1 MTETEIRL
9 ACLECAIEG
18 NTQREAPIAR
28 APKLADW
35 VHGNPTRLAC
45 LRLAFKASGK
55 IAKITSDALIAE
67 AEKYLEFV
75 GMQPEI
81 KPVARMDSRKKGAKK
96 DT

>member
-9 ACLECAIEG
+9 ACLEYAIEG

-28 APKLADW
+28 APKLAEW
-35 VHGNPTRLAC
+35 VNGNPIRLAC

-55 IAKITSDALIAE
+55 IAKITSDALISE

-75 GMQPEI
+75 GLEPEI
-81 KPVARMDSRKKGAKK
+81 KTVKRTYSKKKETKK
-96 DT
+96 DS